1 MNTTTNPMEIAI
13 IAVVIALIAIILA
26 IFLYIKLKQLKN
38 SIDNIVIDSYG
49 INKHFDKKIKKY
61 VSDDVKNRPQPQCQ
75 EGLSTVMYN
84 DIVDNVI
91 RQVEKR
97 LSQNISVGQ
106 SAMQRDTY
114 NSSSQVLYASSYNH
128 SEGTFYEVSKQ
139 PTDITIFE
147 ITIAPESPNKGFFE
161 VRKEVYE
168 RVLECKDFLEYC
180 CEVEGDGSHIET
192 IDKGEVAFNNDVWIV
207 VKKLKV
213 RFC

>member
-106 SAMQRDTY
+106 SAMQRDT
-114 NSSSQVLYASSYNH
+114 
-128 SEGTFYEVSKQ
+128 
-139 PTDITIFE
+139 
-147 ITIAPESPNKGFFE
+147 
-161 VRKEVYE
+161 
-168 RVLECKDFLEYC
+168 
-180 CEVEGDGSHIET
+180 
-192 IDKGEVAFNNDVWIV
+192 
-207 VKKLKV
+207 
-213 RFC
+213 